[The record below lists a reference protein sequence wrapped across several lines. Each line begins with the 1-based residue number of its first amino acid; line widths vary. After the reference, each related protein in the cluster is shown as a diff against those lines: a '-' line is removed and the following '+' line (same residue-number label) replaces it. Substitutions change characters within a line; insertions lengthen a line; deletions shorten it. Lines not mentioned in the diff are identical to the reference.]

1 MKRCLHANIAELIA
15 ASLNSTQAWS
25 ISLGF
30 PLGPYRGAAGLRSS
44 GSWPQP
50 PSSGTACCCCFS
62 LASALQPRAQRS
74 VEISTPAAHSPSS
87 PSPVA
92 RALQLPVQCDALPD
106 SPQLRRVLDEM
117 GIREVEQKHMQ
128 QQAELMLSSHNV

>member
-1 MKRCLHANIAELIA
+1 MHLGAEPNPNPNPNPNPKPNPNPNPDPNQVRACTSALSPTGPSG
-15 ASLNSTQAWS
+15 AS
-25 ISLGF
+25 
-30 PLGPYRGAAGLRSS
+30 
-44 GSWPQP
+44 P
-50 PSSGTACCCCFS
+50 PR
-62 LASALQPRAQRS
+62 ASASPHG
-74 VEISTPAAHSPSS
+74 TAHSPSS

-92 RALQLPVQCDALPD
+92 RALQLPVQCDTLPD